1 MFGVEK
7 IAILRCGQREFASA
21 VEARLGKGRVH
32 AGLLYGEFFRRG
44 EMVGRGP
51 AFTNAGKLVEEIRAL
66 TDGTLPEVCGEK
78 VEGET
83 AKFLLKIGELEVES
97 VVIPMG
103 AGQTLCVSSQ
113 VGCQMGCAFCE
124 TGKMGLLK
132 NLSVEEIVAQVFV
145 ARHVMGADVRNIVFM
160 GMGEPLDNYENV
172 MGAVRVLTDQA
183 GLGFGASNITISTS
197 GKVEEMLRL
206 SKEAQASLRLA
217 VSVNAPTDE
226 VRNRLMPVNRT
237 DDMAALKGAMEV
249 WCARS
254 RRTVFVEYVMI
265 AGVNDSVEQAGE
277 LATYLEGLRVRIN
290 LIPYNAQSRDRFSR
304 SSEEQV
310 EAFATRLRER
320 GYRVLVRQHKGR
332 SIMAACGQLGNLSLR
347 KQLRA
352 NRMTFS
358 TRS

>member
-1 MFGVEK
+1 
-7 IAILRCGQREFASA
+7 
-21 VEARLGKGRVH
+21 
-32 AGLLYGEFFRRG
+32 
-44 EMVGRGP
+44 MVGRGS
-51 AFTNAGKLVEEIRAL
+51 AFANAGKLVEEIRAL
-66 TDGTLPEVCGEK
+66 TDGELPAVCGEK

-83 AKFLLKIGELEVES
+83 AKFLLKIEELEVES
-97 VVIPMG
+97 VVIPMN

-113 VGCQMGCAFCE
+113 VGCRMGCAFCE

-160 GMGEPLDNYENV
+160 GMGEPLDNFENV

-183 GLGFGASNITISTS
+183 GMGFGASNITISTS
-197 GKVEEMLRL
+197 GRVAEMLRL
-206 SKEAQASLRLA
+206 SEEAPASLRLA

-265 AGVNDSVEQAGE
+265 KGVNDAVEQADE
-277 LATYLEGLRVRIN
+277 LAAYLEGLRVRIN
-290 LIPYNAQSRDRFSR
+290 LIPYNAQSRDRFAR

-310 EAFATRLRER
+310 EAFAARLRER
-320 GYRVLVRQHKGR
+320 GFRVLVRQHKGR

-347 KQLRA
+347 KQLRV
-352 NRMTFS
+352 NRMAFS